1 MPSLTINLW
10 GRQFNLE
17 VIYDLLDNEEIS
29 ANQTKA
35 LEALTSSWGVVENAL
50 EDIKQ
55 YCLNDNQNG
64 INDKQLANIFKYVV
78 PQALYICRAE
88 ITRVVGLLCAYR
100 FDPEHNLAL
109 IFENERLREIGPEDI
124 LL

>member
-17 VIYDLLDNEEIS
+17 IIYDLLDNEEIS

-50 EDIKQ
+50 EDVKQ
-55 YCLNDNQNG
+55 HCLNDNQNG

-78 PQALYICRAE
+78 PQALYICRSE

>member
-1 MPSLTINLW
+1 MPSLTISLW
-10 GRQFNLE
+10 GRQFDLE

-50 EDIKQ
+50 GDVKQ
-55 YCLNDNQNG
+55 YCLKNNQDE

-78 PQALYICRAE
+78 PQALYICRSE
-88 ITRVVGLLCAYR
+88 TTRVVGLLCVYR